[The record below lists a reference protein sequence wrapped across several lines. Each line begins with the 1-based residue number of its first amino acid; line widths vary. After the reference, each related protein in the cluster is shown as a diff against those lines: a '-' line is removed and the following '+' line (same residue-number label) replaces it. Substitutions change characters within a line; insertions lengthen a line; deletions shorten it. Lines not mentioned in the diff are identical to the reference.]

1 MNGRA
6 RLSSS
11 ISAVPIMRG
20 AACAGMDTV
29 VAFID
34 CANLRK
40 CAICDLSPIQG
51 YGTCTRVCGGIRL
64 RQWGVRQSG
73 ALRQFH
79 LVTSVC
85 SKSRAWCS
93 RSIVSRNRSDA
104 ILVAIGRA
112 AKETGTGTGHIVGQ
126 APTTSYFIAPA
137 EGIQFSSGQ
146 NATPF
151 CLYGSL
157 VW

>member
-1 MNGRA
+1 LNGRA

-51 YGTCTRVCGGIRL
+51 YGMWWNPAKAVGSKTVGSAQTISSSNVSLQQEPRL
-64 RQWGVRQSG
+64 MQ
-73 ALRQFH
+73 
-79 LVTSVC
+79 
-85 SKSRAWCS
+85 
-93 RSIVSRNRSDA
+93 
-104 ILVAIGRA
+104 
-112 AKETGTGTGHIVGQ
+112 
-126 APTTSYFIAPA
+126 
-137 EGIQFSSGQ
+137 
-146 NATPF
+146 
-151 CLYGSL
+151 
-157 VW
+157 